1 MPWFSF
7 LHLIFLIIIQSP
19 YISSAISDD
28 QYYQT
33 CGKTFS
39 CGKNITGIG
48 YPFRGFSD
56 PEHCGHPNLI
66 LDCNTRKNT
75 TNIEISGMKYRVLEI
90 AQPTQTMTIARED
103 VMEENC
109 PTEMKNT
116 TLDYSVF
123 EFATAYTNITFLYEC
138 IPGWILTNISNNI
151 SSADPFSCGN
161 GNSAYVVPGNRG
173 PGRICNDSVTVPTPG
188 SEFPNATELV
198 QTLRRGFPIRWK
210 INGSQKC
217 SGCTASKGRCG
228 YDLAKNQTAC
238 YCSGPPFVNDTC
250 LVSNINVT
258 QPLPSPVPLPG
269 PSSPENLPPE
279 TLPGPS
285 SPETSHSKA
294 PVSIGVVVGVVA
306 FTILII
312 IIVVWYL
319 KRWRSQTRRSQTS
332 PSQVSNQDIE
342 NLLLQHGS
350 LALKRY
356 KYSEIKK
363 MTKSFNDKLGRGGFG
378 SVYKGVLPDGSL
390 VAVKVLIETDSNGE
404 EFINEVASISRTS
417 HVNIVNLL
425 GFCFDK
431 NKRALVYEFMP
442 NKSLDKFISSK
453 ECSIDL
459 ETLYKIAIGVAKGLE
474 YLHTGCN
481 SRIVHFDIKPQNIL
495 LDEDLCPK
503 ISDFGLAKLCKKKQS
518 IISMIGARGTIGYIA
533 PEIFSRNF
541 GGASHKSDVYS
552 YGMMILEMAGARK
565 FDEVETTGQSSLN
578 YFPDKIYEQVV
589 LDVTM
594 KLNDNHVI
602 DDKEEIARKMFL
614 IGFWCIQTVPS
625 DRPQMSKVIEML
637 EGSIQ
642 SIRTPPKPFLFSPT
656 LSGNGFSSSLSTYV
670 ELEHSVDGPI

>member
-1 MPWFSF
+1 MNSQRKMPWFSF
-7 LHLIFLIIIQSP
+7 VHLIFLIIIQSP

-56 PEHCGHPNLI
+56 PDHCGHPNLI

-123 EFATAYTNITFLYEC
+123 EFATPYTNITFLYEC
-138 IPGWILTNISNNI
+138 IPGWILINISNNI

-161 GNSAYVVPGNRG
+161 GNNAYVVPGNRG

-217 SGCTASKGRCG
+217 SGCTATKGRCG

-238 YCSGPPFVNDTC
+238 YCPGPPFVNDTC

-269 PSSPENLPPE
+269 PSSSPENLP
-279 TLPGPS
+279 
-285 SPETSHSKA
+285 PETSHSKA

-319 KRWRSQTRRSQTS
+319 QRRRSQARRSPSS
-332 PSQVSNQDIE
+332 PSQ
-342 NLLLQHGS
+342 
-350 LALKRY
+350 
-356 KYSEIKK
+356 
-363 MTKSFNDKLGRGGFG
+363 
-378 SVYKGVLPDGSL
+378 
-390 VAVKVLIETDSNGE
+390 VLIETDSNGE

-425 GFCFDK
+425 GFYFDK

-453 ECSIDL
+453 ECSLDL

-481 SRIVHFDIKPQNIL
+481 TRIVHFDIKPQNIL
-495 LDEDLCPK
+495 LDEELCPK

-541 GGASHKSDVYS
+541 GGASHKADVYS

-565 FDEVETTGQSSLN
+565 FDEVETIGQSSLN
-578 YFPDKIYEQVV
+578 YFPDKLYEHVV

-602 DDKEEIARKMFL
+602 DDKEEIAKKMIL

-625 DRPQMSKVIEML
+625 DRPQMSKVIEMF

-670 ELEHSVDGPI
+670 ELEHSVNGPI